1 METSLLLLLAIAPA
15 IFWLWYFYSR
25 DKYEPEPLSWIVL
38 IYFFG
43 IVITI
48 PVAITQGIIGLI
60 LPEILIAVLVAPVFE
75 ETAKYLVVRRTVY
88 ETREFNEPV
97 DGIVYAAAA
106 GLGFATLENVIYVF
120 SALESSLVLALQ
132 TGVVRAFISVPGHV
146 LFSVMWGYA
155 LGRARFMPPGQRPAI
170 IFGGL
175 VLAMAAHGLFNLLL
189 YDALGFAVLILI
201 VVPLLWLAVH
211 RRIRDALA
219 GSVFRPR

>member
-1 METSLLLLLAIAPA
+1 METSLLLLLAIVPGL
-15 IFWLWYFYSR
+15 FWLWYFYSR

-48 PVAITQGIIGLI
+48 PVAIMQGIIGLI
-60 LPEILIAVLVAPVFE
+60 LPEIMIAVLVAPVFE

-155 LGRARFMPPGQRPAI
+155 LGRARIMPPGQRPAI

-189 YDALGFAVLILI
+189 YDALGFAVLILV
-201 VVPLLWLAVH
+201 VVPLLWLAVD

-219 GSVFRPR
+219 QSVFRP

>member
-1 METSLLLLLAIAPA
+1 METSLLLLLAIVPA
-15 IFWLWYFYSR
+15 LFWLWYFYSR

-189 YDALGFAVLILI
+189 YDALGFAVLILV

>member
-1 METSLLLLLAIAPA
+1 METSLLLLLAIVPA
-15 IFWLWYFYSR
+15 LFWLWYFYSR

-106 GLGFATLENVIYVF
+106 GLGFATLENIIYVF
-120 SALESSLVLALQ
+120 SALESSFSLALQ
-132 TGVVRAFISVPGHV
+132 TGIVRAFISVPGHV

-189 YDALGFAVLILI
+189 YDALGFAVLILV

>member
-1 METSLLLLLAIAPA
+1 METSLLLLLAIVPA
-15 IFWLWYFYSR
+15 LFWLWYFYSR

-106 GLGFATLENVIYVF
+106 GLGFATLENIIYVF
-120 SALESSLVLALQ
+120 SALESSFSLALQ
-132 TGVVRAFISVPGHV
+132 TGIVRAFISVPGHV

-170 IFGGL
+170 ISGGL

-211 RRIRDALA
+211 RRINHALSE
-219 GSVFRPR
+219 SVFRPR

>member
-1 METSLLLLLAIAPA
+1 METSLLLLLAIVPA
-15 IFWLWYFYSR
+15 LFWLWYFYSR
-25 DKYEPEPLSWIVL
+25 DKYDPEPLSWIVL

-43 IVITI
+43 IAVTI
-48 PVAITQGIIGLI
+48 PVALVQGTIGLFV
-60 LPEILIAVLVAPVFE
+60 PGVVVAVLVAPVFE

-106 GLGFATLENVIYVF
+106 GLGFATLENVLYVF
-120 SALESSLVLALQ
+120 SALESSLALAVQ

-189 YDALGFAVLILI
+189 YDALGFAVLILV

-219 GSVFRPR
+219 RSVFRPE

>member
-1 METSLLLLLAIAPA
+1 METSLLLLLAISPGL
-15 IFWLWYFYSR
+15 FWLWYFYSR

-60 LPEILIAVLVAPVFE
+60 FPEILIAVLVAPVFE

-106 GLGFATLENVIYVF
+106 GLGFATLENIIYVF

-189 YDALGFAVLILI
+189 YDALGFAVLILV
-201 VVPLLWLAVH
+201 VVPLLWLAVD

-219 GSVFRPR
+219 QSVFRPR

>member
-1 METSLLLLLAIAPA
+1 METSLLLLLAIVPA
-15 IFWLWYFYSR
+15 LFWLWYFYSR

-106 GLGFATLENVIYVF
+106 GLGFATLENVLYVF
-120 SALESSLVLALQ
+120 SALESSLALALQ

-189 YDALGFAVLILI
+189 YDAIGFAVLILI

>member
-25 DKYEPEPLSWIVL
+25 DRYEPEPLSWIVL
-38 IYFFG
+38 IYVFG
-43 IVITI
+43 IVVTI
-48 PVAITQGIIGLI
+48 PVAITQGIIGLF
-60 LPEILIAVLVAPVFE
+60 LPEIMIAVLVAPVFE

-120 SALESSLVLALQ
+120 SALESSLALALQ

-155 LGRARFMPPGQRPAI
+155 LGRARFMSPGQRPAI
-170 IFGGL
+170 ILGGL

-189 YDALGFAVLILI
+189 YDALGFAVLILV

-219 GSVFRPR
+219 QSVFRPR

>member
-1 METSLLLLLAIAPA
+1 METSLLILLAIVPGL
-15 IFWLWYFYSR
+15 FWLWYFYSR

-48 PVAITQGIIGLI
+48 PVAIMQGIIGLF
-60 LPEILIAVLVAPVFE
+60 LPEIMIAVLVAPVFE

-189 YDALGFAVLILI
+189 YDALGFAVLILV

>member
-1 METSLLLLLAIAPA
+1 METSLLLLLAIVPA

-106 GLGFATLENVIYVF
+106 GLGFATLENVLYVF
-120 SALESSLVLALQ
+120 EALESSLALALQ

-170 IFGGL
+170 ILGGL
-175 VLAMAAHGLFNLLL
+175 LLAMLAHGLFNLLL
-189 YDALGFAVLILI
+189 YNAIGFAVLILI

-211 RRIRDALA
+211 RRITHALSESA
-219 GSVFRPR
+219 FRPR

>member
-189 YDALGFAVLILI
+189 YDALGFAVLILV